1 MRIVAGLVALVL
13 LIVAGAFLL
22 AGRATP
28 PTIEIVSPARFLGT
42 SGTLDVVVTTPRG
55 ELTAF
60 DVVLEQ
66 NGQRTPLASLAGG
79 ATLTALAED
88 RVQLKGALGKRT
100 VPQLVDGPARIL
112 VTAARPVLFGWRQR
126 QAEAASDVQVR
137 LTPPRVSVASLHHFV
152 NHGGS
157 EFVVLR
163 ATPADVGAGVRVGDR
178 EYPAFAASGA
188 GVATADPALRVAFFA
203 LPWDQDL
210 ASRITVFARDAAGNE
225 ATADLDHRVFPKPFR
240 DSRIELPDTFLSR
253 VVPAILENTPSLK
266 VNDPNDLVSSFLAI
280 NRDLRRENND
290 AIKALASRTSPK
302 VLWSGPFV
310 QLGNS
315 QVEASFADKRTYF
328 YKGEEIDRQ
337 VHLGFDLAVTANIP
351 VRAANDGVVV
361 FADWLG
367 IYGNCVVVD
376 HGMGVQ
382 SLYAHLSSIETKAG
396 AAVTRDTVLGRS
408 GMTGLAGGDHLHFTM
423 LVNGEAVTP
432 VDWWSTQWI
441 EDRVTR
447 KIREAG
453 APPPAAAP
461 ATPGA

>member
-13 LIVAGAFLL
+13 LIVAGAFVL

-28 PTIEIVSPARFLGT
+28 PAIDILSPVQFLGT

-88 RVQLKGALGKRT
+88 RVQLKGAIGKRT

-112 VTAARPVLFGWRQR
+112 VTAARPVMFGWRQR
-126 QAEAASDVQVR
+126 QAEAARDVQVR
-137 LTPPRVSVASLHHFV
+137 LTPPRVSVTSLHHFV

-157 EFVVLR
+157 EFVVFR
-163 ATPADVGAGVRVGDR
+163 ATPPDVAAGVRVGDR
-178 EYPAFAASGA
+178 EYPAFAARDA
-188 GVATADPALRVAFFA
+188 GVNTTDPALRAAFFA
-203 LPWDQDL
+203 LAWDQDL
-210 ASRITVFARDAAGNE
+210 GSRITVFARDAAGNE

-240 DSRIELPDTFLSR
+240 DSKIELPDTFLSR
-253 VVPAILENTPSLK
+253 VVPAILENTPSLQ
-266 VNDPNDLVSSFLAI
+266 VNDPNDLVASFLSI

-290 AIKALASRTSPK
+290 AIKALASKTSPK
-302 VLWSGPFV
+302 VLWNGPFV

-337 VHLGFDLAVTANIP
+337 VHLGFDLAVTANVA

-361 FADWLG
+361 FAGWLG

-382 SLYAHLSSIETKAG
+382 SLYAHLSSIETKVG
-396 AAVTRDTVLGRS
+396 NAVTRDTVLGRS

-453 APPPAAAP
+453 TAAVPAPP
-461 ATPGA
+461 ATPGP